1 MSSNRLRE
9 KTIVLTG
16 THKTLSIK
24 KLIEENGGECA
35 VFPLIE
41 AKELESSEDAVQ
53 LAELNGYDWLIFTSQ
68 NAVQVFI
75 DKCQR
80 AKIDVR
86 NLTCSIAS
94 VGTQTTALLERYG
107 LKVDFMPSTFS
118 ADVFVKEFPQVAQE
132 TERKLFIRGSL
143 AKPTIRNGIANVT
156 EWTVYET
163 CANHASAGPLAE
175 LLKKKQAIVIFASP
189 SAVQAFHE
197 KVAPIVGWQQI
208 SAAAIGHIT
217 AEALRGLGVDVYVQ
231 PATYT
236 MRAVIEEIILMEEE
250 Q

>member
-1 MSSNRLRE
+1 MPTNRLRG

-16 THKTLSIK
+16 TQKTLSIK
-24 KLIEENGGECA
+24 ELIEENGGECI
-35 VFPLIE
+35 VFPLIQTT
-41 AKELESSEDAVQ
+41 ELHSPEDAGR
-53 LAELNGYDWLIFTSQ
+53 LSELDNYDWLIFTSQ

-80 AKIDVR
+80 AGIDIR
-86 NLTCSIAS
+86 KLACSIAS
-94 VGTQTTALLERYG
+94 VGAQTTALLEKYG

-118 ADVFVKEFPQVAQE
+118 ADVFVKEFPETVQE
-132 TERKLFIRGSL
+132 TQHKLFIRGSL
-143 AKPTIRNGIANVT
+143 AKPTIRNGITNIT

-163 CANHASAGPLAE
+163 CANHASVVPLVE
-175 LLKKKQAIVIFASP
+175 LLKQKQAIVIFASP
-189 SAVQAFHE
+189 SAVQVFQE
-197 KVAPIVGWQQI
+197 KVAPIVGWQHV

-217 AEALRGLGVDVYVQ
+217 ADALRKLGVEVYVQ

-236 MRAVIEEIILMEEE
+236 MRAVVEEIILLEEE